1 MTPELTYIKNT
12 LKKIPLNVFMISHQ
26 VNNYLSV
33 IKLWNNYK
41 IHYKKINGKTQFYQD
56 YTIRC
61 ILKFHL
67 EDTNH
72 IIMYHSKHLDE
83 ILIMC
88 KNNNKYFNMKIPY
101 MQFKNDTT
109 YNNEKLK
116 KMKKTSFVAI
126 YK

>member
-1 MTPELTYIKNT
+1 MNRDLNYIKNT
-12 LKKIPLNVFMISHQ
+12 LSKIPLNVFMMKHQ

-33 IKLWNNYK
+33 VNLWNNYK
-41 IHYKKINGKTQFYQD
+41 KNYKNINGRTRFYQD

-67 EDTNH
+67 EDPNH
-72 IIMYHSKHLDE
+72 IIMYHSKHLNE

-88 KNNNKYFNMKIPY
+88 KNNNNYFNMKIPY
-101 MQFKNDTT
+101 MEFKNDDT

>member
-1 MTPELTYIKNT
+1 MNPELNYIKKT
-12 LKKIPLNVFMISHQ
+12 LLKKPENIFAIQHQ
-26 VNNYLSV
+26 VNDYLSV

-41 IHYKKINGKTQFYQD
+41 KNNKNINGKTRFYQD
-56 YTIRC
+56 YNIRC

-67 EDTNH
+67 EDTSH
-72 IIMYHSKHLDE
+72 IIMYHSKHLNE

-101 MQFKNDTT
+101 MEFKNDPT
-109 YNNEKLK
+109 YNNEKLQ
-116 KMKKTSFVAI
+116 KMKRANFVAI